1 MTFSDVFKMCSD
13 LLRCL
18 QMIAVVLVF
27 SLDVPKMILRCSQ
40 DFSERFP
47 ECSQDALMGFVGLLV
62 GLVGLVGVFSNECME
77 INDPKEFNDHQA
89 FDDQKGIAIESMDFD
104 NPKVYGDTSI
114 FDDLVGVVCSGNMIM
129 LDYSF

>member
-27 SLDVPKMILRCSQ
+27 FLDVPKMILRCSQ

-47 ECSQDALMGFVGLLV
+47 ECSGCSDGF
-62 GLVGLVGVFSNECME
+62 C
-77 INDPKEFNDHQA
+77 
-89 FDDQKGIAIESMDFD
+89 GIIGWPGGSRGCLF
-104 NPKVYGDTSI
+104 K
-114 FDDLVGVVCSGNMIM
+114 
-129 LDYSF
+129 

>member
-40 DFSERFP
+40 DFSKRIP
-47 ECSQDALMGFVGLLV
+47 GCSQDVLMGFVGLLV
-62 GLVGLVGVFSNECME
+62 GLVGLVGVISNECME
-77 INDPKEFNDHQA
+77 IN
-89 FDDQKGIAIESMDFD
+89 GIQ
-104 NPKVYGDTSI
+104 
-114 FDDLVGVVCSGNMIM
+114 
-129 LDYSF
+129 